1 MVPTTATTG
10 QVYYAGVKLMNN
22 AAAQWAAVSVTVTF
36 TGTNLTEGVT
46 TLGAGAATVT
56 VADSAVKAAT
66 QSTSTA
72 NWWTLAANVMT
83 PTLKLYDEQT
93 AIVAF
98 NSNVGLTDRTATDTG
113 LTAAMT
119 LAATG
124 RYAHIPADGFVA
136 NSVGTYAAIEYKM
149 DLTAALSNLE
159 FGTPTFVYRTY
170 SMLLGGPTPVTYY
183 GSVRA

>member
-36 TGTNLTEGVT
+36 TGTILTDGVT